1 MESSMS
7 DLTNIGIQSLLANQY
22 ALSITSQNI
31 ANANTPYYSRRMLDF
46 TENSFNHGVSVSD
59 VRRITDEAANK
70 NAQMANTNFSEMDSY
85 LQQLN
90 NLEPM
95 FDDQQTGVSRY
106 ITDSIA
112 ALEKLNA
119 NAAATQDRGL
129 YLSSLAAMSNR
140 IQNMN
145 GELNRQLQEVN
156 QSTQTAMGQV
166 NNLLSSIAS
175 INDQLTGPVNENTP
189 ALLDKRDGLI
199 HDLSKYFNFTTMVDS
214 NGIMSVN
221 LSNGLSLVSGSHAQ
235 TLTTITDPTNSNN
248 VLIAVKD
255 NSSNTPISN
264 FIQSGQLAALAK
276 FRQNALLPSQQGLA
290 RLSMAMAQSFNA
302 QNHLGIDLNGNL
314 GGDIFNDINSANAIN
329 SRVISNLNNS
339 GSGSFTVNINN
350 VSQLQISDYK
360 LSIGASNAYVLT
372 RISDNSVVS
381 SGTISGTFPQT
392 VSADGFTINVNGGT
406 FSAGDQYTIS
416 PTNGGANNFVLAT
429 NDPSKLALGWPVAA
443 SVGTQAQGSTGS
455 IHVTDVT
462 DTTNSAFSVAK
473 QLNPPITIRFL
484 TATTYEL
491 VNATTSAVIETGIPY
506 TADKNIFPTPGAYNP
521 GYQVT
526 LSGTVQ
532 AGDTFNIKYNTNQG
546 SNENGLKMATLYQ
559 KQILQNSSLTF
570 SQGYGSVSSNVSIL
584 TNQARSGYEATQA
597 LNSQAES
604 RRDAISGVSLE
615 EETMNLARFQQAYQA
630 SAQILETAKSVL
642 QSVIEIARR

>member
-1 MESSMS
+1 MS